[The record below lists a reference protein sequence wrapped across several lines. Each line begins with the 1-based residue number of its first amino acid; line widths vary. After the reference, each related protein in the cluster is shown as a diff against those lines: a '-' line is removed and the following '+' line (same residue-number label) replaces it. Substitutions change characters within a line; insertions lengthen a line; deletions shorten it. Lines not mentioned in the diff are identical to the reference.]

1 MSNIF
6 WSKGLSLCGPID
18 ETKRRMPS
26 IEAEKLLR
34 VALFSD
40 SLKLTADENTSGLIQ
55 KRYELATLIRKGRK
69 KGVVPVFISLLWF
82 IFSLALSI
90 QQAYGDLGTNRTAH
104 NMALGCFLSWLPVL
118 ILTSIV
124 DRNPVAADSILQ
136 ELNSFLDEVRSA
148 LLDVNLRTAYI
159 QDTSKQQDDFAWT
172 TALDSEDY
180 FHQDFFT
187 EFAGQG
193 RLRWHYGVAHP
204 IIASIEGSFM
214 AAAGR
219 NWLKDAEL
227 VRTKMI
233 LGPEKMFGL
242 RWFDFRMLWQIVSSI
257 CILLGTA
264 GGAFILSCGK
274 AFFRHFQLL
283 ICCRFYSDCWPGMSQ
298 RWISHLLCYFLCD
311 IFSGTLGLVPGK

>member
-1 MSNIF
+1 MR
-6 WSKGLSLCGPID
+6 GPID
-18 ETKRRMPS
+18 EIKRILPR

-40 SLKLTADENTSGLIQ
+40 SLKLNVDENTSGLIQ
-55 KRYELATLIRKGRK
+55 KRCELATLIRKGRK
-69 KGVVPVFISLLWF
+69 KGVVPVFISLMWF
-82 IFSLALSI
+82 IFSLAISI
-90 QQAYGDLGTNRTAH
+90 QQAYGDLGSNRTAH

-118 ILTSIV
+118 ILTSII
-124 DRNPVAADSILQ
+124 DRNPVAADSILL
-136 ELNSFLDEVRSA
+136 ELNSFVDEVRSA

-159 QDTSKQQDDFAWT
+159 QDTSKHQDDFAWT
-172 TALDSEDY
+172 TALDSEDD

-204 IIASIEGSFM
+204 IIANIEGSFM

-227 VRTKMI
+227 ARTKMI
-233 LGPEKMFGL
+233 LGPEKLFGL
-242 RWFDFRMLWQIVSSI
+242 IWFDFRMLWQIISSI
-257 CILLGTA
+257 CILIGTA

-283 ICCRFYSDCWPGMSQ
+283 MCCRFYSDCWVGLSQ
-298 RWISHLLCYFLCD
+298 RWISHLWCNFRCD
-311 IFSGTLGLVPGK
+311 IFSGTLDLVPGTS